1 MYNYFVNI
9 VRENDYNYNIS
20 NNVREKN
27 MDRVR
32 DYVEKINIKSAVVGG
47 FDKES
52 VYLCLKELVTIFE
65 EELDKSQKE
74 CLDLQKKIQDM
85 SQTSAVQQNTHTEI
99 FNEINRLKK
108 YVNAYQ
114 ETKKELDQVSREKFH
129 LTTVN
134 KKMKEEYQQEILQ
147 LKQQISSQSNDKDLL
162 SLDYIKKNLNQTIDQ
177 LSQSFIQQN
186 EDILLENKQLKEE
199 NESLKILIE
208 KSQKTQE
215 QDQQHFVEEINQL
228 YNTLETL
235 KNRYIKEEE

>member
-9 VRENDYNYNIS
+9 FRENDYNYNIS